1 VSRVRARVQF
11 KGGMAPLLATKLPEL
26 SEPTRLEMITACIR
40 AFRIGFDRPWAV
52 SHLESLLSTR
62 ELARS
67 SSDPVG
73 WLAFLVLGKVELPT
87 SATLGTFLTVTVAS
101 YLDPFIDGE
110 VPAHQYTARS
120 RGFFIERLQAAWAR
134 GPGAKGA
141 PMELPREYV
150 LAQYVTHTVTK
161 MNAHFVTSRDHPAS
175 EHEIRRY
182 LDRLSHGIVDAIAR
196 DFTIEDRRLGVRT
209 PPRRARAARHSFGLP
224 LRTQLGF
231 AHSRAPTSWRDAPRA
246 CLHSRLRSA
255 CADACA
261 GPLVPH
267 ATAHCKGGALAPP
280 RALRLPKQARER
292 ARERERRR
300 RGRAREGANEHLWLC
315 HDA

>member
-1 VSRVRARVQF
+1 VMCEHAQAVHEMLMSAMDDVEQQF

-196 DFTIEDRRLGVRT
+196 DFTIEDRRLGALSCLT
-209 PPRRARAARHSFGLP
+209 PRHIAKVGRLHLRGL
-224 LRTQLGF
+224 F
-231 AHSRAPTSWRDAPRA
+231 AYQNKLAN
-246 CLHSRLRSA
+246 
-255 CADACA
+255 
-261 GPLVPH
+261 
-267 ATAHCKGGALAPP
+267 ALANANADGEDV
-280 RALRLPKQARER
+280 RAKER
-292 ARERERRR
+292 MSIFGYAMMHEP
-300 RGRAREGANEHLWLC
+300 A
-315 HDA
+315 